1 MPPNDSSLVILS
13 EAKNLFSCPRDMAQK
28 ILRSEAPQNDKRGK
42 TAPQNDRGGRSAPQ
56 NDREGKNAPPNDRRG
71 ESRFAG
77 LCFVFLAMYKTS
89 YIMGE
94 YDQHPTYYVMGDTF
108 PECEKAW
115 SKEETSTMPT

>member
-13 EAKNLFSCPRDMAQK
+13 EAKNLPSRLRGMAQK
-28 ILRSEAPQNDKRGK
+28 ILRSEAPQNDREEE
-42 TAPQNDRGGRSAPQ
+42 TVPP